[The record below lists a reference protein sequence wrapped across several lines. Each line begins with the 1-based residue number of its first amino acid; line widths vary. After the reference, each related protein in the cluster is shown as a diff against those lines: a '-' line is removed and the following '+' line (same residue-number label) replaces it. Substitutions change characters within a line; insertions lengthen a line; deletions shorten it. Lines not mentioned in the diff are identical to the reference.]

1 MGHGALSKYTP
12 NIVVAVKKHFWLC
25 NACKQYFVIT
35 ACAVALFPHRLQLTL
50 GLPLIAI
57 AIKGL
62 GAYTWLRFW
71 LRPRFYFV
79 DYIHAHR

>member
-1 MGHGALSKYTP
+1 MQRLE
-12 NIVVAVKKHFWLC
+12 AVLLI
-25 NACKQYFVIT
+25 YFVIT
-35 ACAVALFPHRLQLTL
+35 VCAVALLPDRLQLTL

-57 AIKGL
+57 ALLGL
-62 GAYTWLRFW
+62 GAYAWLRFW